1 MSDTRPKHA
10 LITGASSGIGEALAR
25 EYANKGWNLTLVA
38 RRVDR
43 LQTLAE
49 SLETDVHI
57 LPADL
62 SDWKV
67 CAEVVEKAEARLGDV
82 DALINNAGIQ
92 YVERAS
98 GVDPDRLDRIWG
110 LNVLTPMHFMHALL
124 KPMESRGHGYIINIA
139 SMAGITPTP
148 GMSHYN
154 GTKAGLAA
162 MSESLRVEVK
172 SHGVHVLTVYPG
184 PVQSEMEAAAR
195 ERFEMSLTAKYV
207 PTGTPDELA
216 QKIYTAMIKRHARV
230 VYPSIYG
237 IARYSRVT
245 AQWVT
250 DRFAPPLRDS

>member
-1 MSDTRPKHA
+1 MSETKSKHA

-25 EYANKGWNLTLVA
+25 EYASKGWNLTLVA

-49 SLETDVHI
+49 SLQTDVHV

-62 SDWKV
+62 SNWKV
-67 CAEVVEKAEARLGDV
+67 CADVVAEAEEKLGTV
-82 DALINNAGIQ
+82 DALINNAGVQ

-98 GVDPDRLDRIWG
+98 GVDPERLDRIWG
-110 LNVLTPMHFMHALL
+110 LNVLTPMHFMHTLL
-124 KPMESRGHGYIINIA
+124 QPMETRGHGFIINIA

-195 ERFEMSLTAKYV
+195 ERFESSFAARYV

-216 QKIYTAMIKRHARV
+216 QKIYKAMIKRHARV